1 MKTFYENPEL
11 EIVRFEIEDVITTS
25 SFEDGGANNEGGW
38 GDVN

>member
-25 SFEDGGANNEGGW
+25 SMGDDGANEEGGW